1 MKISGITQ
9 QVRDQNRLNILI
21 DGKYSFSLDIQ
32 QVVDLGVKVGNEY
45 SEAEIQALKTEGDFG
60 KLYAQ
65 ALEYAMSRPRSQK
78 EMTDYLWR
86 KTLTKKYRSR
96 QTGEIHE
103 REGASPL
110 IARRVLERL
119 VAKNYIND
127 EQFARFWVENRMT
140 RKGISRRKLVAELR
154 AKGVNSE
161 VIDEVMQNS
170 PRDEKSELYKM
181 IQKKQDKYA
190 DEQKLIAYLA
200 RQGFSYEDIK
210 SALANNS

>member
-9 QVRDQNRLNILI
+9 QVRDPNRLNILI

-96 QTGEIHE
+96 QTGEIYE

-119 VAKNYIND
+119 VAKNYVND

-200 RQGFSYEDIK
+200 RQGFSYDDIK
-210 SALANNS
+210 SALADNS

>member
-9 QVRDQNRLNILI
+9 QVRDPNRLNILI

-45 SEAEIQALKTEGDFG
+45 SEVEIQALKTEGDFG

-119 VAKNYIND
+119 VAKNYVND

-140 RKGISRRKLVAELR
+140 RKGISQRKLVAELR
-154 AKGVNSE
+154 AKGVDSE
-161 VIDEVMQNS
+161 VIDEVIQNS

-200 RQGFSYEDIK
+200 RQGFSYDDIK
-210 SALANNS
+210 SALADNS